1 MFVHVPQKP
10 LLINELSVTL
20 QTNLHFNQ
28 NFNDSIMKKI
38 HLLLLVMG
46 ACLLSS
52 CGAFKSYIASYSVGL
67 SAVES
72 PADAKQQFG
81 ETKVVTFDEEGV
93 SKYRYED
100 DYINIVWYVGLK
112 QFNFTLNNKSG
123 HSLKI
128 NWDDISFVDTKGQ
141 VGRVMHS
148 GVKYTERNNSQP
160 ATTVPK
166 GASIS
171 DILLPTENVY
181 FVSGQYGGWRENYLL
196 PCVYQTPEAFNAGA
210 SSLVGKTMTIMMPI
224 MIENV
229 QNDYTF
235 TFNIDK
241 LLNSATK

>member
-1 MFVHVPQKP
+1 
-10 LLINELSVTL
+10 
-20 QTNLHFNQ
+20 
-28 NFNDSIMKKI
+28 MKKVNLF
-38 HLLLLVMG
+38 LLAFTAFMLT
-46 ACLLSS
+46 S
-52 CGAFKSYIASYSVGL
+52 CGAFKNYIASYSVGL
-67 SAVES
+67 SSFES

-81 ETKVVTFDEEGV
+81 ETKVVTFNEEGV

-148 GVKYTERNNSQP
+148 GVKYSERNNSQP

-241 LLNSATK
+241 LLNTATK

>member
-1 MFVHVPQKP
+1 
-10 LLINELSVTL
+10 
-20 QTNLHFNQ
+20 
-28 NFNDSIMKKI
+28 MKKVNLF
-38 HLLLLVMG
+38 LLAFTAFMLT
-46 ACLLSS
+46 S
-52 CGAFKSYIASYSVGL
+52 CGAFKNYIASYSVGL
-67 SAVES
+67 SSVES

-81 ETKVVTFDEEGV
+81 ETKVVTFNEEGV

-100 DYINIVWYVGLK
+100 DYINIVWYVGLT

-148 GVKYTERNNSQP
+148 GVKYSERNNSQP

-241 LLNSATK
+241 LLNTATK

>member
-1 MFVHVPQKP
+1 
-10 LLINELSVTL
+10 
-20 QTNLHFNQ
+20 
-28 NFNDSIMKKI
+28 MKKVNLF
-38 HLLLLVMG
+38 LLAFTAFMLT
-46 ACLLSS
+46 S
-52 CGAFKSYIASYSVGL
+52 CGAFKNYIASYPVGL
-67 SAVES
+67 SSVES

-81 ETKVVTFDEEGV
+81 ETKVVTFNEEGV

-128 NWDDISFVDTKGQ
+128 NWDDISFVDTEGQ

-210 SSLVGKTMTIMMPI
+210 SSLVDKTMTIMMPI
-224 MIENV
+224 MIDNV

-235 TFNIDK
+235 TFNIEK
-241 LLNSATK
+241 LLNTATK

>member
-1 MFVHVPQKP
+1 MKTVNLF
-10 LLINELSVTL
+10 LLAFTAFMLT
-20 QTNLHFNQ
+20 
-28 NFNDSIMKKI
+28 
-38 HLLLLVMG
+38 
-46 ACLLSS
+46 S
-52 CGAFKSYIASYSVGL
+52 CGAFKNYIASYSVGL
-67 SAVES
+67 SSVES

-81 ETKVVTFDEEGV
+81 ETKVVTFNEEGV

-148 GVKYTERNNSQP
+148 GVKYSERNNSQP

-235 TFNIDK
+235 TFNIEK
-241 LLNSATK
+241 LLNTATK